1 MLFEFVRRPACGY
14 EMDFVEIEA
23 TVGSAGY
30 GEVAIVNR
38 VEGAAEQRNT
48 TRMMLCGGAMRL
60 RCRQRASQEEPMVNF
75 LTNS

>member
-23 TVGSAGY
+23 TVGSAGD
-30 GEVAIVNR
+30 GKVAIVNWI
-38 VEGAAEQRNT
+38 EGAAEQRDT
-48 TRMMLCGGAMRL
+48 ARMMLCGGAMRL
-60 RCRQRASQEEPMVNF
+60 RCRQCASQEVTVVNF